1 MSCQPRAVRETLPKL
16 QVPMLEWKRPGLL
29 INVVLY
35 IGRSWFTYR
44 LESNRIVDVLER
56 K

>member
-35 IGRSWFTYR
+35 IGRSWFINSTEIAVGVTKS
-44 LESNRIVDVLER
+44 LIT
-56 K
+56 